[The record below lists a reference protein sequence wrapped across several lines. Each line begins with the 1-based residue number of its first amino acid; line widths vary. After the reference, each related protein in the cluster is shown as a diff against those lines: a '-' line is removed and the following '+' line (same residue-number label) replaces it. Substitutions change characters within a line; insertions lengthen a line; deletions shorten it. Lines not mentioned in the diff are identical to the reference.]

1 MSKSEFWVE
10 HPEADPLMRKMFED
24 GCSMSQIGAAI
35 GCSRNAVI
43 GKVHR
48 LGLER
53 FVPRATPRQPQ
64 TTRRA
69 RSPRPPPLPVLVEA
83 PKPLLVE
90 VVEAATLA
98 PPPWVVGHARKQ
110 IIELRSDE
118 CRWPIGEPG
127 DDFCFCAEP
136 NLRGSSYC
144 PYHDR
149 ISRERKR
156 R

>member
-1 MSKSEFWVE
+1 
-10 HPEADPLMRKMFED
+10 
-24 GCSMSQIGAAI
+24 MSQIAAAI

-53 FVPRATPRQPQ
+53 FVGRATPPRQQ
-64 TTRRA
+64 ASTTRV
-69 RSPRPPPLPVLVEA
+69 RSPRLPPP
-83 PKPLLVE
+83 LVE
-90 VVEAATLA
+90 VVEATTLA

-127 DDFCFCAEP
+127 EDFCFCAEP
-136 NLRGSSYC
+136 NLTGSSYC
-144 PYHDR
+144 SYHDGL
-149 ISRERKR
+149 SRERKR